1 LSKKIRTLAFFDS
14 GQGGLTI
21 WSHVCQNFPGL
32 RTIYLG
38 DNARYPFGTKSAGTV
53 KRYTTEAILTLS
65 DSGADA
71 IVVACGTASSVAVP
85 AIESLFAL
93 PIIGIVEGMAKQA
106 LAAYEAVTTVEAL
119 AAAASP
125 GASIV
130 TLATPYTVKSA
141 RFEQSMRKLAQQ
153 KQAAR
158 AIPEAKH
165 HAIACP
171 LLVALVEEGF
181 HDSAIAQQ
189 AVDHYLIDLP
199 ADTRVIL
206 MGCTHFP
213 RLSAAIARSVERI
226 TGRPTAI
233 FDPAATPHPDAVLLI
248 DPARS
253 VSQTLTTVF
262 DMDHLLPAKGDN
274 SAVVSEQHAVYCT
287 DDPEGFERT
296 ARYFCGNLLPKVQKK
311 VISL

>member
-1 LSKKIRTLAFFDS
+1 MSKQIRTLAFFDS

-65 DSGADA
+65 DSGSDA

-106 LAAYEAVTTVEAL
+106 LAAYEAVTTT
-119 AAAASP
+119 ASD

-141 RFEQSMRKLAQQ
+141 RFEQSMRKLAQL
-153 KQAAR
+153 KQTGR
-158 AIPEAKH
+158 TIPEAKH

-189 AVDHYLIDLP
+189 AVDHYLADLP
-199 ADTRVIL
+199 ADTRVVL

-213 RLSAAIARSVERI
+213 RLSAAIERSVERI

-233 FDPAATPHPDAVLLI
+233 FDPAATPNPDAVLLI

-253 VSQTLTTVF
+253 VSQTLTAVF
-262 DMDHLLPAKGDN
+262 DMDHLLQANSDN
-274 SAVVSEQHAVYCT
+274 SSVVSEQHAVYCT

>member
-1 LSKKIRTLAFFDS
+1 MSKKIRTLAFFDS

-93 PIIGIVEGMAKQA
+93 PIIGIVEGMTKQA
-106 LAAYEAVTTVEAL
+106 LAAYEAVT
-119 AAAASP
+119 AAAST

-153 KQAAR
+153 KHIAR
-158 AIPEAKH
+158 TIPEAKH

-181 HDSAIAQQ
+181 HDGPIAQQ
-189 AVDHYLIDLP
+189 AVDHYLTGLP

-213 RLSAAIARSVERI
+213 RLSHAIARSVERI

-233 FDPAATPHPDAVLLI
+233 FDPALSPHPDAVLLI

-253 VSQTLTTVF
+253 VSQTLTDVF
-262 DMDHLLPAKGDN
+262 DMTNLLHAKSDN
-274 SAVVSEQHAVYCT
+274 SSVVSEQHAVYCT

-296 ARYFCGNLLPKVQKK
+296 ARYFCGNFLPKVQKK

>member
-1 LSKKIRTLAFFDS
+1 MKNKIRTLAFFDS

-21 WSHVCQNFPGL
+21 WSHICQSFPGL

-85 AIESLFAL
+85 AIQSLFAL
-93 PIIGIVEGMAKQA
+93 PIIGIVEGMARQA
-106 LAAYEAVTTVEAL
+106 LTAYESISTFTTGVS
-119 AAAASP
+119 AST
-125 GASIV
+125 SIV
-130 TLATPYTVKSA
+130 TLATHYTVKSG
-141 RFEQSMRKLAQQ
+141 RFEQMMRQEFNQ
-153 KQAAR
+153 RTSAAKF
-158 AIPEAKH
+158 PPPKH

-181 HDSAIAQQ
+181 HDHAIAQQ
-189 AVDHYLIDLP
+189 AVDHYLAALP

-213 RLSAAIARSVERI
+213 RLATVIARSVERL
-226 TGRPTAI
+226 TGRPAAI
-233 FDPAATPHPDAVLLI
+233 YDPALPPNPDAVLLI

-253 VSQTLTTVF
+253 VSQTLTAAF
-262 DMDHLLPAKGDN
+262 CMEHLSQA
-274 SAVVSEQHAVYCT
+274 EQSDLTAQTRRHAVYCT

-296 ARYFCGNLLPKVQKK
+296 ARYFCGSLLPKVEKK

>member
-1 LSKKIRTLAFFDS
+1 LSKQIRTLAFFDS

-65 DSGADA
+65 DSGSDA

-106 LAAYEAVTTVEAL
+106 LAAYEAVTTT
-119 AAAASP
+119 ASD

-141 RFEQSMRKLAQQ
+141 RFEQSMRKLAQL
-153 KQAAR
+153 KQTGR
-158 AIPEAKH
+158 TIPEAKH

-189 AVDHYLIDLP
+189 AVDHYLADLP
-199 ADTRVIL
+199 ADTRVVL

-213 RLSAAIARSVERI
+213 RLSAAIERSVERI

-233 FDPAATPHPDAVLLI
+233 FDPAATPNPDAVLLI

-253 VSQTLTTVF
+253 VSQTLTAVF
-262 DMDHLLPAKGDN
+262 DMDHLLQANSDN
-274 SAVVSEQHAVYCT
+274 SSVVSEQHAVYCT

>member
-1 LSKKIRTLAFFDS
+1 MSKQIRTLAFFDS

-65 DSGADA
+65 DSGSDA

-106 LAAYEAVTTVEAL
+106 LAAYEAVTTT
-119 AAAASP
+119 ASD

-141 RFEQSMRKLAQQ
+141 RFEQSMRKLAQL
-153 KQAAR
+153 KQTGR
-158 AIPEAKH
+158 TIPEAKH

-189 AVDHYLIDLP
+189 AVDHYLADLP
-199 ADTRVIL
+199 ADTRVVL

-213 RLSAAIARSVERI
+213 RLSAAIERSVERI

-233 FDPAATPHPDAVLLI
+233 FDPAATPNPDAVLLI

-253 VSQTLTTVF
+253 VSQTLTAVF
-262 DMDHLLPAKGDN
+262 DMDHLMQANSDN
-274 SAVVSEQHAVYCT
+274 SSVVSEQHAVYCT

>member
-106 LAAYEAVTTVEAL
+106 LAAYESVTAVN

-153 KQAAR
+153 KQTAR
-158 AIPEAKH
+158 IIPEAKH

-189 AVDHYLIDLP
+189 AVDYYLTDLP
-199 ADTRVIL
+199 SDTRVIL

-213 RLSAAIARSVERI
+213 RLTSAIARSVERI
-226 TGRPTAI
+226 TGRPTAV
-233 FDPAATPHPDAVLLI
+233 FDPAATPHPDAVYLI

-253 VSQTLTTVF
+253 VSETLTAVF
-262 DMDHLLPAKGDN
+262 DMGHLLQAKSDN
-274 SAVVSEQHAVYCT
+274 SPVVSEQHAVYCT

>member
-1 LSKKIRTLAFFDS
+1 LSKQIRTLAFFDS

-65 DSGADA
+65 DSGSDA

-106 LAAYEAVTTVEAL
+106 LAAYEAVTTT
-119 AAAASP
+119 ASD

-141 RFEQSMRKLAQQ
+141 RFEQSMRKLAQL
-153 KQAAR
+153 KQTGR
-158 AIPEAKH
+158 TIPEAKH

-189 AVDHYLIDLP
+189 AVDHYLADLP
-199 ADTRVIL
+199 ADTRVVL

-213 RLSAAIARSVERI
+213 RLSAAIERSVERI

-233 FDPAATPHPDAVLLI
+233 FDPAATPNPDAVLLI

-253 VSQTLTTVF
+253 VSQTLTAVF
-262 DMDHLLPAKGDN
+262 DMDHLMQANSDN
-274 SAVVSEQHAVYCT
+274 SSVVSEQHAVYCT